1 MTGPDAPLDDL
12 SREKAALR
20 KSLRA
25 RRALLKAGSPEAA
38 AGAAGHLPLSKLP
51 AFAVFSGYMPQGSE
65 FNPWPVIER
74 LGSTGAILTLPCS
87 GADGPGL
94 VFREYDPREGLV
106 PDAFGIPAP
115 PPSAREM
122 FPDLVIC
129 PLLAFDRRGGRL
141 GQGAGHYDVTLA
153 ALRARKSVFVLGIGF
168 AGQEIE
174 LAPTGPLDAPM
185 DAILTETGYIDL
197 G

>member
-1 MTGPDAPLDDL
+1 MDDL
-12 SREKAALR
+12 TREKTALR
-20 KSLRA
+20 KAMRA
-25 RRALLKAGSPEAA
+25 RRALLKTESLQAA
-38 AGAAGHLPLSKLP
+38 VRAAERLPLSKLP

-65 FNPWPVIER
+65 FDPWPVIER
-74 LGSTGAILTLPCS
+74 LESTGAILTLPCS

-94 VFREYDPREGLV
+94 VFREYDPRDGLA

-153 ALRARKSVFVLGIGF
+153 ALRARKTVFVLGVAF
-168 AGQEIE
+168 SGQEVE
-174 LAPTGPLDAPM
+174 AAPIGPLDAPM
-185 DAILTETGYIDL
+185 DAILTETSYIPL